1 MIIMTIA
8 QMLEEGIKLGGNGRA
23 LFDDERVVTYPQL
36 RKSAERIFCFLR
48 SKGVCTGDAVAIVM
62 PRSIDYVIAE
72 TACLLFG
79 FCAVLLDSGY
89 PKERIDFSVKDSGAK
104 LIIDEE
110 FFHKAISF
118 DAVPPQKEP
127 VSEQTPALVFY
138 TSGSTGRPK
147 GVLHDQKSIGECM
160 GRQLGIME
168 PQNTDVIGAV
178 YSFAFAAHLADTI
191 MALCSGASCI
201 LVPQNIRLDSVK
213 TADFIDRHGITHTYM
228 QPKLIKLFRK
238 KGNSL
243 KRIGIGT
250 EPVRQIAPDGYRLF
264 NSYAM
269 TETNVLTSFEIDKAY
284 DNTPLGKALKGVK
297 TYILD
302 ENGQPCDE
310 GELCV
315 AGYFFTEYIGQPEK
329 TAQTKV
335 KNPFFEEDGHEYMI
349 RTGDL
354 ARRLPDGNIIYVN
367 RKDWMININGHRIE
381 PGEIENVLR
390 EAKGVKDAA
399 VKSFEEHGRTYL
411 CAFYA
416 AEDEIKESDLLS
428 FVSDRLA
435 PYMIPERMVRMD
447 ALPLNANGKLDRLSL
462 KPPAAKTECI
472 PPASKDEETALCLAK
487 GIIGDIDFGVT
498 DNLNT
503 LGMDSLN
510 SAKFSVALKQAGF
523 DISTSD
529 VIKNKNIRNIL
540 SKKSRMLW
548 FVKDYDENKPVL
560 VVASGI
566 VVLLSVLPIYRELSR
581 SYNILLIE
589 PVQDHYEKT
598 LKGLKYD
605 EIITLYM
612 NQILEAVP
620 DAQKIIGFMGFSF
633 GGELAASLAHRF
645 EELFGRK
652 TFAILGD
659 TSIQKKTE
667 YMDREITR
675 DDLDNT
681 KPRSKEKVD
690 NFLANINIVNG
701 FGYGEKYA
709 CYNGPVIFLAAG
721 RDTTEEKAN
730 RKRRNAKERYANIS
744 FVPIKEYSHTDLFNR
759 TELAPFYL
767 KMIEDCRK
775 ISS

>member
-1 MIIMTIA
+1 
-8 QMLEEGIKLGGNGRA
+8 
-23 LFDDERVVTYPQL
+23 
-36 RKSAERIFCFLR
+36 
-48 SKGVCTGDAVAIVM
+48 
-62 PRSIDYVIAE
+62 
-72 TACLLFG
+72 
-79 FCAVLLDSGY
+79 
-89 PKERIDFSVKDSGAK
+89 
-104 LIIDEE
+104 
-110 FFHKAISF
+110 
-118 DAVPPQKEP
+118 
-127 VSEQTPALVFY
+127 
-138 TSGSTGRPK
+138 
-147 GVLHDQKSIGECM
+147 
-160 GRQLGIME
+160 
-168 PQNTDVIGAV
+168 
-178 YSFAFAAHLADTI
+178 
-191 MALCSGASCI
+191 
-201 LVPQNIRLDSVK
+201 
-213 TADFIDRHGITHTYM
+213 
-228 QPKLIKLFRK
+228 
-238 KGNSL
+238 
-243 KRIGIGT
+243 
-250 EPVRQIAPDGYRLF
+250 
-264 NSYAM
+264 
-269 TETNVLTSFEIDKAY
+269 
-284 DNTPLGKALKGVK
+284 
-297 TYILD
+297 
-302 ENGQPCDE
+302 
-310 GELCV
+310 V

-487 GIIGDIDFGVT
+487 EIIGDIDFGVT

-605 EIITLYM
+605 
-612 NQILEAVP
+612 
-620 DAQKIIGFMGFSF
+620 
-633 GGELAASLAHRF
+633 
-645 EELFGRK
+645 
-652 TFAILGD
+652 
-659 TSIQKKTE
+659 
-667 YMDREITR
+667 
-675 DDLDNT
+675 
-681 KPRSKEKVD
+681 
-690 NFLANINIVNG
+690 
-701 FGYGEKYA
+701 
-709 CYNGPVIFLAAG
+709 
-721 RDTTEEKAN
+721 
-730 RKRRNAKERYANIS
+730 
-744 FVPIKEYSHTDLFNR
+744 
-759 TELAPFYL
+759 
-767 KMIEDCRK
+767 
-775 ISS
+775 